1 MMHYCPYCGTK
12 TKEDELYC
20 FKCGKKLPDDLNKRL
35 KPKRYFNRFW
45 YIPIA
50 LIILFSATFGIQY
63 LILQYKESQAKEL
76 YLEGEMKLEDEKY
89 KEARDLFKRAL
100 HQKDD
105 FQNAEVSIAFTN
117 NVLQIQREFDEAIV
131 QLDATNLQEAL
142 STVNNTDQLLKNFHG
157 PAATP
162 IVKQIDE
169 LRSRIKI
176 EQINE
181 QLADK
186 PSIEDYKTLLW
197 EAEAIQTSEAE
208 KVKVLISKEIVDY
221 TFSKASEQLN
231 KKQFNN
237 ALTLVEDGLK
247 YAVDSEKLQSL
258 KTTIDKEKTAFE
270 TAEQQR
276 IEQAVNLA
284 TEERELNEQDAVK
297 LDNVKTS
304 KDDQNNLVVQGK
316 VSSVATI
323 PVNSVL
329 IEYTLLTK
337 TDKTLLTNKVFVYPD
352 KLYPDETGKF
362 EFTHYDIK
370 NKKSNDIKVNV
381 DKITWYTD

>member
-1 MMHYCPYCGTK
+1 MHYCPYCGIK

-20 FKCGKKLPDDLNKRL
+20 FKCGKELPDDLNKRL
-35 KPKRYFNRFW
+35 KPKKYFNRFW
-45 YIPIA
+45 YIPIT
-50 LIILFSATFGIQY
+50 LFILFSVTSGVHF
-63 LILQYKESQAKEL
+63 LILQYKDSHAKEL
-76 YLEGEMKLEDEKY
+76 YQVGEMKLEDEKY

-100 HQKDD
+100 NQKKD
-105 FQNAEVSIAFTN
+105 FYNANVSMTFTN

-131 QLDATNLQEAL
+131 QLDAKNLDDAL
-142 STVNNTDQLLKNFHG
+142 AIVNDTDQLLKNFHG

-162 IVKQIDE
+162 IVKQMDE
-169 LRSRIKI
+169 LRNKIKI
-176 EQINE
+176 EQINKR
-181 QLADK
+181 LADE
-186 PSIEDYKTLLW
+186 PSIDDYKTLLW
-197 EAEAIQTSEAE
+197 EAESIKTNEANE
-208 KVKVLISKEIVDY
+208 VRDLIRKEIINY
-221 TFSKASEQLN
+221 THSKASEQLN

-237 ALTLVEDGLK
+237 ALNLVEDGLK
-247 YAVDSEKLQSL
+247 YATDSDKLQSL

-276 IEQAVNLA
+276 IEQAVDVA

-304 KDDQNNLVVQGK
+304 KDDQDNLVVQGK
-316 VSSVATI
+316 VSSIATI

-329 IEYTLLTK
+329 IEYSLLTK
-337 TDKTLLTNKVFVYPD
+337 KGKTILTNKVFVYPD

-362 EFTHYDIK
+362 EFTHYDMK
-370 NKKSNDIKVNV
+370 NKKAKDVEVNV